1 MYLAGFN
8 SWLAVLRILE
18 AYLILIVGGNNHVL
32 MWSPLPAI
40 CADGSYYKFLF
51 SPKGECVR
59 DVCAQFLEM
68 TDDKL

>member
-1 MYLAGFN
+1 MVQTAPSPVAG
-8 SWLAVLRILE
+8 
-18 AYLILIVGGNNHVL
+18 VGPNCAHVL

-51 SPKGECVR
+51 NPKGECVR

>member
-1 MYLAGFN
+1 MFA
-8 SWLAVLRILE
+8 
-18 AYLILIVGGNNHVL
+18 LILGSNHESI
-32 MWSPLPAI
+32 WSPFPAI

-51 SPKGECVR
+51 SPKGKCVL

>member
-1 MYLAGFN
+1 MFA
-8 SWLAVLRILE
+8 
-18 AYLILIVGGNNHVL
+18 LILGSNHESI
-32 MWSPLPAI
+32 WSPFPAI

>member
-1 MYLAGFN
+1 M
-8 SWLAVLRILE
+8 LRILGSS
-18 AYLILIVGGNNHVL
+18 LVLIVGGNNYVSI
-32 MWSPLPAI
+32 WSPLPAI